1 MKVGFLKI
9 YAVRAN
15 DIKFYVTAKNIG
27 EAIMLVTMY
36 RPTWEIQ
43 EIRKL
48 DSDTLINKES

>member
-9 YAVRAN
+9 YAVQAN

-48 DSDTLINKES
+48 DGDTLINKES